1 MEKSQPRSQ
10 KMWVEK
16 KILNQFTILS
26 GELDRLRKDL
36 IEEALIEY
44 LKKYTLSNNYQEI
57 TSTYSGVPFIK
68 TIYDIAKKY

>member
-1 MEKSQPRSQ
+1 MENPISVK
-10 KMWVEK
+10 VEK

-44 LKKYTLSNNYQEI
+44 LKRYNKI
-57 TSTYSGVPFIK
+57 V
-68 TIYDIAKKY
+68 

>member
-1 MEKSQPRSQ
+1 MENPISVK
-10 KMWVEK
+10 VEK

-44 LKKYTLSNNYQEI
+44 LKKYNKI
-57 TSTYSGVPFIK
+57 V
-68 TIYDIAKKY
+68 